1 MSKVVNVHRPREFA
15 FASGA
20 LAKQIGDLGNPS
32 NFPASEDLNQYLVPK
47 RIHRDALDCAASDH
61 EIAAHGIGDAAAH
74 VWQDKQAQHLS
85 APRNAATAP
94 TPSTHT
100 PSPHM
105 APANRNTSTFSQ
117 HRPKPGSA
125 CR

>member
-47 RIHRDALDCAASDH
+47 RIHRDALNGAASDH
-61 EIAAHGIGDAAAH
+61 EIAAHGIGDAADD
-74 VWQDKQAQHLS
+74 VWQDEEAQHLS
-85 APRNAATAP
+85 GSRHDATSEAPVTDAP
-94 TPSTHT
+94 AL
-100 PSPHM
+100 HM
-105 APANRNTSTFSQ
+105 AACDRDNGAFLGLQ
-117 HRPKPGSA
+117 PKS
-125 CR
+125 